1 MNIIERICEI
11 GRDTVVIP
19 DSVWN
24 HPDLKPTDIKLYK
37 VLLDFGKKVFDTD
50 GKTDGYYNPIIDI
63 AQAILAEKV
72 GVTVKTLHSCLVR
85 LKNVGLVTIEDYRG
99 FKRNNLITIVG
110 EFFGIL
116 PKEKKSIDKSDTV
129 QKASDK
135 LYEVKE
141 ERRNKRAEINKAI
154 TKAPERQNKPDDDKK
169 EEETGDS
176 MENNSQSLQENDK
189 LKEYEAKLRELGGF
203 TQREKAIIGVAKHYE
218 MLVCKHTKKP
228 AHRSLSKKNP
238 MGHKNWKLYEKFLN
252 LCEERGWDANLFLE
266 CQFDVAKKYW
276 TNGRYPYVNMLCSEK
291 AQQSFEWFLRDR
303 REMYAKEAKKV
314 NTGATKTKSMK
325 KILMEE
331 IVYSAKFLPMY
342 IDQDGDEQRRKEDK
356 AMWIYNSWESFAPA
370 YLWSIPWFRKFI
382 KELQE
387 AQPEDKK
394 IASVVATFE
403 MINKSKRLQ
412 EVVMKT
418 VEAVEKQL
426 DIPGNLDI

>member
-1 MNIIERICEI
+1 LNIIERICEI

-37 VLLDFGKKVFDTD
+37 VLLDFGKTVFSTK
-50 GKTDGYYNPIIDI
+50 GKTDKFLNPIIDI

-72 GVTVKTLHSCLVR
+72 GVTVKTLHSCLAR
-85 LKNVGLVTIEDYRG
+85 LKEVGLVTIEDYRG

-110 EFFGIL
+110 GFFGITA
-116 PKEKKSIDKSDTV
+116 KESKTIDKSETV

-135 LYEVKE
+135 LFEVKE
-141 ERRNKRAEINKAI
+141 ERRNKRAEISQNLK
-154 TKAPERQNKPDDDKK
+154 TPKRENKPDKDKK

-176 MENNSQSLQENDK
+176 MENNSQSLQKDDK

-203 TQREKAIIGVAKHYE
+203 TPREKAIIGVAKHYE

-238 MGHKNWKLYEKFLN
+238 MEHKNWKRYEKFLD
-252 LCEERGWDANLFLE
+252 LCDERGWDANLFLE
-266 CQFDVAKKYW
+266 CQFEVAKKYW
-276 TNGRYPYVNMLCSEK
+276 TGGRYPYVNMICSEK

-303 REMYAKEAKKV
+303 KEKYALEAKKF
-314 NTGATKTKSMK
+314 NSGATKTKSMK
-325 KILMEE
+325 KVLMEE

-342 IDQDGDEQRRKEDK
+342 IDQDGDEQQRKEDK

-370 YLWSIPWFRKFI
+370 YLWSIPWFRQFI

-394 IASVVATFE
+394 VASVVSTFE

-412 EVVMKT
+412 EVVLKT
-418 VEAVEKQL
+418 VEVVERQL